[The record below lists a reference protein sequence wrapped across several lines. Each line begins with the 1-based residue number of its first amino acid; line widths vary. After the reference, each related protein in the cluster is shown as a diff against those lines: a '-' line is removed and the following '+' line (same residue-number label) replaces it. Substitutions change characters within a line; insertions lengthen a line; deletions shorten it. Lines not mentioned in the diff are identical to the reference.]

1 MQERALMAEG
11 VIKLTCGDYE
21 FIAKVHVC
29 HFIIHVLHA
38 FCQYMERRRYSYIL
52 VPHAEVNLRGHT
64 VKPPNKGH
72 FGNNI

>member
-1 MQERALMAEG
+1 MAEG
-11 VIKLTCGDYE
+11 VIKLTCGDCE
-21 FIAKVHVC
+21 FFAKVHVC

-38 FCQYMERRRYSYIL
+38 FCKYKEEEVYIL